1 MADSYSVK
9 AILSASDKGFTSTIN
24 KAFSSLKSAMSSITF
39 GALTS
44 MGSAAFGALSNGV
57 SGLVNEINDSNAA
70 WQVFESNLS
79 IAEKN
84 GIKLEKSI
92 SGIRDELQDY
102 AQDTVYS
109 ASDMAQTYAQ
119 LAAVGVK
126 DTAKLVKGFGGLA
139 AAAED
144 PQQAMKT
151 LSTQATQMAAKPTVA
166 WADFKLMLEQ
176 SPAGMAAVAKH
187 MGMTTAELVSAVQD
201 GKVKTEDFF
210 KTIATVG
217 GDAEGE
223 FYKMATTA
231 KTVGQAMDGLK
242 ETLGNKLTPAFDVL
256 SKIGIKAIDK
266 ISDAF
271 AGINAQGL
279 ADKVSGWVKKAQPL
293 WKSFSK
299 AVSTTYKII
308 SGVIKKISP
317 AFNGLSKK
325 VNSSLKSVL
334 DAIGNLDVDKIVSKI
349 GVVLEKAKPYWDSF
363 KNTVIAI
370 KNAVSAVLPYILG
383 ALKKIGDFFLNN
395 SETISKC
402 IPWII
407 GLVAAYKGFKIVN
420 TIAPAVSSFAKSIAS
435 MASKGIAGLASKL
448 FGIST
453 AQKEVGKSSAS
464 SSKQMLASAKAFMMI
479 GAGVLMIAGG
489 FALLAFSAIK
499 LSEAGWPAIAVMA
512 GLVIAVAALG
522 YGMMMMVNSMKG
534 TPKKLQSI
542 GLAFLAMG
550 AAVLLISIG
559 FAILAQSAIALA
571 AAGWPAIAVMI
582 GLVAVIALLAV
593 GAAALGTALTD
604 GALGFI
610 AFGAAILLCGVG
622 ALLAALAL
630 QMIVA
635 VLPAICQ
642 YGLQGAVAILA
653 LGAAMLVFGAGALVA
668 GAGCIVL
675 GAGLLVIAAALLV
688 AGAAMLIL
696 GTGAL
701 LAATSLAIISMVLPV
716 IATYGLQ
723 GALAFVALGGALII
737 FAAGATL
744 AGVGALALGAGLLV
758 TAAAVLLLAAGMLVL
773 SAAVL
778 VLAAGF
784 AIIMTSVVVCAT
796 MFPMMAASALLAAT
810 AFLVL
815 MGASALLAP
824 IMLLLSVAL
833 IAMTAA
839 VALGAIGVAAFGI
852 AMIAASA
859 GTIIMAGALLLVT
872 AEMKSIA
879 KEAKTAEK
887 SLKAMRKSVSVVES
901 GLKSIKNIAKSAMD
915 KLLSAF
921 DNTAGKVKS
930 SGEKVGKGFCD
941 GMKGGL
947 LVAPMYAIASVAQ
960 VNAALKSG
968 YSLAYNS
975 GRFIGTG
982 FANGMKSML
991 GEIKSAA
998 AQMAAAADKAVRAK
1012 AKIGSPSKIADK
1024 LGGWWG
1030 EGYENGILGMV
1041 KKVQAAAAKLVSLPT
1056 IQTPELAYA
1065 FAGEMGAEYD
1075 YYRNADYVI
1084 EVPLTVDGKEFA
1096 RATANYTQAE
1106 LDRKQAR
1113 ESRKKG
1119 KV

>member
-24 KAFSSLKSAMSSITF
+24 KAFSSLKSAMSSVTF

-57 SGLVNEINDSNAA
+57 SGLVSEINDSNAA
-70 WQVFESNLS
+70 WKTFEGNMS
-79 IAEKN
+79 ILGKGTEEISAAKN
-84 GIKLEKSI
+84 
-92 SGIRDELQDY
+92 ELQEF
-102 AQDTVYS
+102 AQQTIYS
-109 ASDMAQTYAQ
+109 SSDMAQTYAQ

-139 AAAED
+139 AAAEN

-176 SPAGMAAVAKH
+176 SPAGISAVAKK
-187 MGMTTAELVSAVQD
+187 MGMATSELVTNIQA
-201 GKVKTEDFF
+201 GTVKTEDFF
-210 KTIATVG
+210 NAINEVGNSKGFADLATESK
-217 GDAEGE
+217 A
-223 FYKMATTA
+223 M
-231 KTVGQAMDGLK
+231 GQAMDGLK

-266 ISDAF
+266 ISGAF
-271 AGINAQGL
+271 AKINAKGL

-317 AFNGLSKK
+317 AFNDLSKK
-325 VNSSLKSVL
+325 ANSSLKSVL

-349 GVVLEKAKPYWDSF
+349 GAALEKAKPYWDSF
-363 KNTVIAI
+363 KNTVTAI

-383 ALKKIGDFFLNN
+383 ALKKIVDFFLNN

-448 FGIST
+448 FGIAT
-453 AQKEVGKSSAS
+453 AQKATGA
-464 SSKQMLASAKAFMMI
+464 ASAQAAPSMMKSALAILAI
-479 GAGVLMIAGG
+479 GG
-489 FALLAFSAIK
+489 
-499 LSEAGWPAIAVMA
+499 
-512 GLVIAVAALG
+512 
-522 YGMMMMVNSMKG
+522 
-534 TPKKLQSI
+534 
-542 GLAFLAMG
+542 
-550 AAVLLISIG
+550 AVLLAAAG
-559 FAILAQSAIALA
+559 LALLVYSAIQLA
-571 AAGWPAIAVMI
+571 AAGWPAVAALV
-582 GLVAVIALLAV
+582 GLVAVIALFAV
-593 GAAALGTALTD
+593 GAAALGASLTA

-610 AFGAAILLCGVG
+610 AFGAAILLCGAG
-622 ALLAALAL
+622 ARLAALAL

-635 VLPAICQ
+635 VLPDICQ

-675 GAGLLVIAAALLV
+675 GAGLLIVAAALLV
-688 AGAAMLIL
+688 AGTAMLL
-696 GTGAL
+696 FGTGAL
-701 LAATSLAIISMVLPV
+701 LAAASLAIISLVLPT
-716 IATYGLQ
+716 IAQYGLQ

-744 AGVGALALGAGLLV
+744 AGVGALALGAGLIV

-784 AIIMTSVVVCAT
+784 AIIMTSVVMCAT
-796 MFPMMAASALLAAT
+796 MFPMMAASALLAAA
-810 AFLVL
+810 AFLAL

-872 AEMKSIA
+872 SEMKSIA
-879 KEAKTAEK
+879 KEAKSAEK
-887 SLKAMRKSVSVVES
+887 SLKAMSTSVSVVES
-901 GLKSIKNIAKSAMD
+901 GLKAIKNIAKSAMD

-930 SGEKVGKGFCD
+930 AGEKVGKGFGD

>member
-24 KAFSSLKSAMSSITF
+24 KAFSSLKGAVSSITF

-57 SGLVNEINDSNAA
+57 TGLVSEINNSNAA
-70 WQVFESNLS
+70 WKTFEGNMS
-79 IAEKN
+79 ILGKGTEEISAAKN
-84 GIKLEKSI
+84 
-92 SGIRDELQDY
+92 ELQEF
-102 AQDTVYS
+102 AQQTIYS
-109 ASDMAQTYAQ
+109 SSDMAQTYAQ
-119 LAAVGVK
+119 LVAVGVK

-187 MGMTTAELVSAVQD
+187 MGMTTSELVTNIQA
-201 GKVKTEDFF
+201 GTVKTEDFF
-210 KTIATVG
+210 NAINEVGNSKGFADLAT
-217 GDAEGE
+217 E
-223 FYKMATTA
+223 A
-231 KTVGQAMDGLK
+231 KTMGQAMDGLK

-266 ISDAF
+266 ISGAF
-271 AGINAQGL
+271 TKIDAQGL

-325 VNSSLKSVL
+325 ANSSLKSVL

-349 GVVLEKAKPYWDSF
+349 GTALEKAKPYWDSF
-363 KNTVIAI
+363 KNTVTAI

-407 GLVAAYKGFKIVN
+407 GLVAAYKGFKIVS

-499 LSEAGWPAIAVMA
+499 LAEAGWPAIAVMA

-593 GAAALGTALTD
+593 GAAALGTALTA

-784 AIIMTSVVVCAT
+784 AIIMTSVVVCAA
-796 MFPMMAASALLAAT
+796 MFPMMATSALLAAA

-824 IMLLLSVAL
+824 IMLVLSVAL

-839 VALGAIGVAAFGI
+839 AALGAIGVAAFGI

-879 KEAKTAEK
+879 KKAKSAEK
-887 SLKAMRKSVSVVES
+887 SLKSMRKSVDVVES

-930 SGEKVGKGFCD
+930 AGIKVGKGFGD

-947 LVAPMYAIASVAQ
+947 LVAPMYAIAAVAQ

-1024 LGGWWG
+1024 LGSWWG
-1030 EGYENGILGMV
+1030 EGYKNGILGMV
-1041 KKVQAAAAKLVSLPT
+1041 KKVQAASAKLVSLPT
-1056 IQTPELAYA
+1056 IQTPELAHA